1 MTTTPTGATTPRT
14 TVVLPPDHNPK
25 MRYPILIAL
34 PYTGG
39 TATKFIRSYM
49 GYWKSRKSLKLGF
62 KLMLRKFYPRRR
74 IRKKRGFILL
84 LPPGVGSTRHHRWR
98 GFRAAIVK
106 FEKHIRT
113 ALARVTKIHKVDRNR
128 VVLSG
133 FSLGGD
139 LSWALSLRNPQLI
152 SGAIIMGSR
161 CSYRK
166 RHAAKQL
173 AARRVRFFLA
183 MGGQEKTVRIKG
195 MRRAKRLLDKAGVKY
210 RYVTI
215 PKPGHVRASWKT
227 FRQALEYTLFR

>member
-1 MTTTPTGATTPRT
+1 
-14 TVVLPPDHNPK
+14 
-25 MRYPILIAL
+25 
-34 PYTGG
+34 
-39 TATKFIRSYM
+39 M

-62 KLMLRKFYPRRR
+62 KLMMRKFYPRRR

-84 LPPGVGSTRHHRWR
+84 LPPGTGSTRHHRWR
-98 GFRAAIVK
+98 GFKSAIRK
-106 FEKHIRT
+106 YERYIQ
-113 ALARVTKIHKVDRNR
+113 AGLARVSRMHRVNRNR

-139 LSWALSLRNPQLI
+139 LSWALSLRNPQLV

-166 RHAAKQL
+166 RNAAKQL
-173 AARRVRFFLA
+173 AARGFRFFLA
-183 MGGQEKTVRIKG
+183 MGGQERPVRIRG
-195 MRRAKRLLDKAGVKY
+195 MQKAKKLLDRFGVKY

-227 FRQALEYTLFR
+227 FRKALEYTLFR